1 MCSRCRFKTLNFKI
15 SRCHLHTTSKNCTKV
30 RAARAARLFF
40 LIQPIKSLFSD
51 VVAAAAGLPCLI
63 GTLRNRTAGNSGR
76 QNNEKNVAQDREC
89 TILRDNFSSLFSPEF
104 SSRTVLL
111 KVPIND
117 RELTLDALIRRINTN
132 KTENNTKRKQGRSPA
147 YCSKGKNEFQSDHRS
162 LALLY
167 RVDI

>member
-1 MCSRCRFKTLNFKI
+1 MQHDYFSPFNQSNLC
-15 SRCHLHTTSKNCTKV
+15 
-30 RAARAARLFF
+30 F
-40 LIQPIKSLFSD
+40 LVSS
-51 VVAAAAGLPCLI
+51 
-63 GTLRNRTAGNSGR
+63 TGR
-76 QNNEKNVAQDREC
+76 QNDEENVAQDREC
-89 TILRDNFSSLFSPEF
+89 TILRDIFSSLFSPEL
-104 SSRTVLL
+104 SNRTVLL

-132 KTENNTKRKQGRSPA
+132 KTENNNNRSKDGRSPA